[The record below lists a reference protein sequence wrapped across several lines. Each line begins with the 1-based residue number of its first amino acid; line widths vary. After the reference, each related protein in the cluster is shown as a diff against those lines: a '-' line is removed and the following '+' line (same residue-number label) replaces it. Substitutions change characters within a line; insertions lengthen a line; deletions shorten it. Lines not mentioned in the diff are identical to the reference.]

1 LFSVRRRR
9 RIHRERE
16 EREAARPE
24 KMQKPFWIDKKS
36 QFFTVFTG

>member
-24 KMQKPFWIDKKS
+24 KNAKTFLD
-36 QFFTVFTG
+36 